1 MPIYFWNY
9 YSTVCAAW
17 KLFFE
22 GALGILSGIFPL
34 FIRSYPPSFH
44 QSNDT
49 VGGTSNCTYTI
60 RPLFQSDLKILG
72 IGASGQVYEVDED
85 IVLKSCRIFEQPGSD
100 ASDSDWYHYASDT
113 IFHSSLLQD
122 ERAVLRLF
130 QQWPH
135 PNIIE
140 AIDTD
145 QAEGIFL
152 HRYSPLP
159 ASEIPTQPTRIRW
172 YREITAGLCHIHK
185 LGIVHADIRI
195 DNILFNNRGSAIL
208 CGFSTA
214 SPFSQPNLVISDLP
228 LPVNGPSPNLSEVT
242 DLFAIGS
249 LLFQLE
255 HGFKPEFSTNRD
267 GELELPKIQTNHQG
281 NRYNYSKSLGW
292 TIQSRLRDIRE
303 PWFTPHSD

>member
-1 MPIYFWNY
+1 M
-9 YSTVCAAW
+9 
-17 KLFFE
+17 
-22 GALGILSGIFPL
+22 
-34 FIRSYPPSFH
+34 
-44 QSNDT
+44 
-49 VGGTSNCTYTI
+49 
-60 RPLFQSDLKILG
+60 
-72 IGASGQVYEVDED
+72 
-85 IVLKSCRIFEQPGSD
+85 
-100 ASDSDWYHYASDT
+100 
-113 IFHSSLLQD
+113 LQD

-303 PWFTPHSD
+303 P